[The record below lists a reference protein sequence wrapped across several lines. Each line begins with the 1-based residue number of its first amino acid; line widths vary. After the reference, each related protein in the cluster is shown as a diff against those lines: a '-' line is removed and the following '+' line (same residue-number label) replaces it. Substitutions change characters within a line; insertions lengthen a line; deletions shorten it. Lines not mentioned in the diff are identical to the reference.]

1 MNAGKGHLVLSLTLL
16 LVLACNAD
24 DDGGLRK
31 NFYKKSC
38 PQAEKLVRDITWS
51 KAQADPTLG
60 AKLLRVH
67 YHDCFVRG
75 CDGSVLLDPVG
86 TNQSEKNALP
96 NLTLAGF
103 DVIDDIKKQVEQACP
118 NTVSCTDVL
127 SLAARDAVSF
137 PFKKPMWDVL
147 MGRRDGNISLASNIP
162 GNLPSPF
169 ADFSTLAQIFSKKG
183 LNVNDLVVLSGAHT
197 IGVAHC
203 GTFSRRLYNF
213 TGKGD
218 ADPSLNATYAAS
230 LRTQCPNPANL
241 ATTVEMDPQS
251 SLSFDSHYF
260 DILIENEGLF
270 QSDAALLTNQG
281 AAKVVQHLRSPDAFF
296 SEFGKSMKKMG
307 AIEVLTG
314 TAGEIR
320 KQCRVVNQS

>member
-1 MNAGKGHLVLSLTLL
+1 MTARKVHLVLSLTLL
-16 LVLACNAD
+16 MVVACNAD
-24 DDGGLRK
+24 CELRK

-67 YHDCFVRG
+67 YHDCFVQG
-75 CDGSVLLDPVG
+75 CDGSILLDPVR
-86 TNQSEKNALP
+86 TNQSEKNAVP

-103 DVIDDIKKQVEQACP
+103 DVINDIKTQVEQACP
-118 NTVSCTDVL
+118 NTVSCADVL

-147 MGRRDGNISLASNIP
+147 TGRRDGSISLASNVA

-169 ADFSTLAQIFSKKG
+169 ADFSTLAQIFSKKD

-203 GTFSRRLYNF
+203 GTFFRRLYNF

-218 ADPSLNATYAAS
+218 ADPSLDATYAGF
-230 LRTQCPNPANL
+230 LRAQCPNPANP

-251 SLSFDSHYF
+251 SLSFDGHYF
-260 DILIENEGLF
+260 DTLTENKGLF

-281 AAKVVQHLRSPDAFF
+281 AAKVVQQLQLPAAFF

-320 KQCRVVNQS
+320 KQCRVVNRS